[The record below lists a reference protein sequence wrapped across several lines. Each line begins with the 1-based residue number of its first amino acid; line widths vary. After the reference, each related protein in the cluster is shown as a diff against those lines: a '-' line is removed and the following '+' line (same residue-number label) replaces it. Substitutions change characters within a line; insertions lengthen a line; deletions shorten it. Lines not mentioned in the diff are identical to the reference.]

1 MQNSLKL
8 PRFKSDRLLAKR
20 KSNLTG
26 GLTALVVLLPQA
38 LVFVAAS
45 EVEHKAEFY
54 IAVVIGTVAVA
65 FAISFLGK
73 SFKAG
78 YNLALTVNSQNDA
91 ATELHHSR
99 NS

>member
-8 PRFKSDRLLAKR
+8 PRFKGDRLPTKR
-20 KSNLTG
+20 KSNITG
-26 GLTALVVLLPQA
+26 GVTALVVLLPQA

-54 IAVVIGTVAVA
+54 IAVVVGTVAA
-65 FAISFLGK
+65 ALAISFLGK

-78 YNLALTVNSQNDA
+78 YNLAPTVTSQNDA
-91 ATELHHSR
+91 A
-99 NS
+99 N